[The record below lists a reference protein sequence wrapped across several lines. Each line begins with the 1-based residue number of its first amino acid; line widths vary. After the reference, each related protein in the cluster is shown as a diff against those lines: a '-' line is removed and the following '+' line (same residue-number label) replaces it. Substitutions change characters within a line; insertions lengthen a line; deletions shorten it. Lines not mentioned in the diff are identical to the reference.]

1 MPSGH
6 CLNILLFWQ
15 RSTAALV
22 FRVAPVRSLWRLF
35 KHDPRKRTHVCFGKT
50 SLAPSDELKHK
61 CNIYGGVQ
69 ESHNFDLATPRKP
82 HLSVQVMEKT
92 KQSLHLFVQVVE
104 KTKPASFRTSHAG
117 DGIGRG
123 GWRTP
128 RLLVHSRSINFFRS
142 KFHSKTPNS
151 VFWSLSLVNFN
162 KAKATNNILTDST
175 SVKGA
180 FMFEI
185 LF

>member
-1 MPSGH
+1 MTLFHTAVGTATAWYTSCCAMPSGH

-22 FRVAPVRSLWRLF
+22 FQVAPVWSLWRLF
-35 KHDPRKRTHVCFGKT
+35 KHDPRKITHVCFGKT

-69 ESHNFDLATPRKP
+69 ESHNVDLATPRKP

-92 KQSLHLFVQVVE
+92 KQSLHLSVQVVGGGGGGGG
-104 KTKPASFRTSHAG
+104 SFQTSHAG

-128 RLLVHSRSINFFRS
+128 WLLVPSRSINFLR
-142 KFHSKTPNS
+142 
-151 VFWSLSLVNFN
+151 
-162 KAKATNNILTDST
+162 
-175 SVKGA
+175 
-180 FMFEI
+180 
-185 LF
+185 